1 MAGLPY
7 LEAYQVDRD
16 MLKRHTTCT
25 SYWVNTAM
33 AFKVDV
39 TQDAEIRAMVAGCA
53 YGRHQP
59 PPREFKKSRAEVEAE
74 RDAQVP
80 SRKKMGT
87 GWDVANAALFLA
99 SDEGQLHH
107 RRDAARGRRRE
118 CGGARSRG
126 QYSRQ
131 LQKQR
136 FADRKLERRA
146 LQTANFRRS
155 LVMER

>member
-7 LEAYQVDRD
+7 L
-16 MLKRHTTCT
+16 
-25 SYWVNTAM
+25 AM

-39 TQDAEIRAMVAGCA
+39 TKEAEIRAMVAGCA

-59 PPREFKKSRAEVEAE
+59 PREFKKSRAEVAAE
-74 RDAQVP
+74 PDAQVP

-99 SDEGQLHH
+99 SDEGQLHK
-107 RRDAARGRRRE
+107 R
-118 CGGARSRG
+118 
-126 QYSRQ
+126 
-131 LQKQR
+131 R

-146 LQTANFRRS
+146 CRRQIFADPLLWNIAAIAPGKLRPSWPEHMATLTQS
-155 LVMER
+155 LKKT